1 MAKRKKNNK
10 PRIIFALSFLILS
23 IIFIVLL
30 FILNM
35 IPSIYMTGIA
45 IVLIV
50 INIGITLLM
59 IRKKGIIGVLLAIPL
74 LIIYLIG
81 SVYLLS
87 TIIFFNGF
95 GREIVEYNYKVL
107 VLKDSKYDSNKT
119 LKDKVVYLYADSDEN
134 VEKINKKVRYYQVK
148 QSDDFDYLI
157 DKLNEKDIDAILIEN
172 GYLDMLVE
180 EDSNFLVDY
189 RIVDKV
195 KVSKII
201 KSSKKGDITKKP
213 FNVLITGIDTTGK
226 VSGVARSDVNIL
238 VSVNP
243 KTHEMLLTSI
253 PRDYYV
259 EIKPGKTKDKLTH
272 SGIYGVDTTMY
283 AVSKLLDTEI
293 DYYIKV
299 NFTSLVDIVDTLGG
313 IEVVSDTNFTSGIY
327 EYNEKRFTF
336 KEGKNKVNGK
346 QALAFA
352 RERKSF
358 YDGDRR
364 RNMHQQEVIKGILN
378 KAIDPQI
385 IIKYNSLLSTLSN
398 SFITNMDSDDIK
410 KLIKKQVKNN
420 KKWTITNSYLTG
432 SDSYQVT
439 YSYKSKLY
447 VMEPDESSVKEAQD
461 KIKNFFENK

>member
-10 PRIIFALSFLILS
+10 PRIIFSLIFLVLS
-23 IIFIVLL
+23 IIFIGLL
-30 FILNM
+30 FILNI
-35 IPSIYMTGIA
+35 IPSIYMIGIA
-45 IVLIV
+45 IILIV
-50 INIGITLLM
+50 VSIGITLLM
-59 IRKKGIIGVLLAIPL
+59 LRKKGIIGIILAIPL
-74 LIIYLIG
+74 MLIYLVGPI
-81 SVYLLS
+81 YLLS

-107 VLKDSKYDSNKT
+107 VLKSSKYNSNKD

-134 VEKINKKVRYYQVK
+134 VAKINKKVKYQVK
-148 QSDDFDYLI
+148 QSDDFDYL
-157 DKLNEKDIDAILIEN
+157 LNELDEKKIDAILIEN
-172 GYLDMLVE
+172 GYLDMVIE
-180 EDSNFLVDY
+180 EDNSFLNNY
-189 RIVDKV
+189 KIIDKV
-195 KVSKII
+195 KVTKVIHNN
-201 KSSKKGDITKKP
+201 KKGDITKNS

-283 AVSKLLDTEI
+283 AVSKLLDTKI

>member
-10 PRIIFALSFLILS
+10 PRIILS
-23 IIFIVLL
+23 IVLLALFIAFVGLL
-30 FILNM
+30 FILNL
-35 IPSIYMTGIA
+35 IPAIYFWGISIILA
-45 IVLIV
+45 IISVGTCLLMLNKKGV
-50 INIGITLLM
+50 IGI
-59 IRKKGIIGVLLAIPL
+59 ILAVPL
-74 LIIYLIG
+74 AIIYLVG
-81 SVYLLS
+81 SIYLLS

-95 GREIVEYNYKVL
+95 GNEMVEYNYKVL
-107 VLKDSKYDSNKT
+107 VLNTSKYDSNKS
-119 LKDKVVYLYADSDEN
+119 LKDKIVYLYADSDEN
-134 VEKINKKVRYYQVK
+134 VERINKKVKYQVK
-148 QSDDFDYLI
+148 QSDDFDYLL
-157 DKLNEKDIDAILIEN
+157 KQLNEKKIDAILVEN
-172 GYLDMLVE
+172 GYLDMLIE
-180 EDSNFLVDY
+180 EDSNFLKDY
-189 RIVDKV
+189 KVIDKV
-195 KVSKII
+195 RVTKII
-201 KSSKKGDITKKP
+201 KRNKKGDITKKP

-243 KTHEMLLTSI
+243 KKHEMLLTSI

-283 AVSKLLDTEI
+283 AVSNLLDTEI

-313 IEVVSDTNFTSGIY
+313 IEIISDTTFTSGVY
-327 EYNEKRFTF
+327 DYNEKRFTF

-378 KAIDPQI
+378 KALEPQI

-398 SFITNMDSDDIK
+398 SFVTNINSDDIK
-410 KLIKKQVKNN
+410 RLIKNQVKDN
-420 KKWTITNSYLTG
+420 KKWTVENSYLTG
-432 SDSYQVT
+432 SDSYQST

-447 VMEPDESSVKEAQD
+447 VMMPDEKSVQDAQN
-461 KIKNFFENK
+461 KIKDFFK

>member
-1 MAKRKKNNK
+1 MAKRKKSVK
-10 PRIIFALSFLILS
+10 PRVIMSLGLLTLTIV
-23 IIFIVLL
+23 FIGLL
-30 FILNM
+30 FILDL
-35 IPSIYMTGIA
+35 IPQIYFWGVSIILA
-45 IVLIV
+45 IISV
-50 INIGITLLM
+50 GTSLLM
-59 IRKKGIIGVLLAIPL
+59 LNKKGIIGVVFAIPL
-74 LIIYLIG
+74 ALIYLVG

-95 GREIVEYNYKVL
+95 GNEMVEYNYKVL
-107 VLKDSKYDSNKT
+107 VLSNSKYTSNKS
-119 LKDKVVYLYADSDEN
+119 LKDKKVYLYADNDDN
-134 VEKINKKVRYYQVK
+134 VERINRKVKYQVK
-148 QSDDFDYLI
+148 QSDDFDTLLSDLN
-157 DKLNEKDIDAILIEN
+157 DKKIDAILIEN

-180 EDSNFLVDY
+180 EDNGFLEDY
-189 RIVDKV
+189 KIIDKV
-195 KVSKII
+195 RVTKII
-201 KSSKKGDITKKP
+201 KRNKKGDITKKT

-313 IEVVSDTNFTSGIY
+313 IEVISDTNFTSGVY

-336 KEGKNKVNGK
+336 KEGINKVNGK

-352 RERKSF
+352 RERKAF

-378 KAIDPQI
+378 KALEPQV
-385 IIKYNSLLSTLSN
+385 IIKYNSLLSALSK
-398 SFITNMDSDDIK
+398 SFVTNIDSDDIK
-410 KLIKKQVKNN
+410 RLIKNQVKDN
-420 KKWTITNSYLTG
+420 KKWTIANSYLTG

-439 YSYKSKLY
+439 YSYRSKLY
-447 VMEPDESSVKEAQD
+447 VMMPDEKSVTEAQN
-461 KIKNFFENK
+461 KIKAFFEK

>member
-1 MAKRKKNNK
+1 MAKKKKNTK
-10 PRIIFALSFLILS
+10 SRAIFTLTFVILTILFLG
-23 IIFIVLL
+23 LL
-30 FILNM
+30 FILNLLPLTYY
-35 IPSIYMTGIA
+35 IGVAVIIDVISLG
-45 IVLIV
+45 VLM
-50 INIGITLLM
+50 LL
-59 IRKKGIIGVLLAIPL
+59 IKKRGIIGVILAVPL
-74 LIIYLIG
+74 MVIYVIG
-81 SVYLLS
+81 SIYLLS

-107 VLKDSKYDSNKT
+107 VLEDSKYKSNRD
-119 LKDKVVYLYADSDEN
+119 LKDKTVYLYADSDKL
-134 VEKINKKVRYYQVK
+134 VEDINRKVRYKVK
-148 QSDDFDYLI
+148 QSDDFEQI
-157 DKLNEKDIDAILIEN
+157 FKDIDNKKADAVLIET
-172 GYLDMLVE
+172 GYLDMLIE
-180 EDSNFLVDY
+180 EDKDFLKGY
-189 RIVDKV
+189 KIIDKV
-195 KVSKII
+195 KVTKII
-201 KSSKKGDITKKP
+201 QKSKKGDITKKP

-226 VSGVARSDVNIL
+226 VTGVARSDVNIL

-243 KTHEMLLTSI
+243 KTREMLLTSI

-283 AVSKLLDTEI
+283 AVSNLLDTEI

-313 IEVVSDTNFTSGIY
+313 IEVYSDTNFTSGIY

-378 KAIDPQI
+378 KALEPQI
-385 IIKYNSLLSTLSN
+385 IVKYNSLLSTLSD
-398 SFITNMDSDDIK
+398 SFVTNMDSDDIK

-420 KKWTITNSYLTG
+420 KKWTVTNSYLTG
-432 SDSYQVT
+432 SDSYQST

-447 VMEPDESSVKEAQD
+447 VMLPNEDSVKEAQN
-461 KIKNFFENK
+461 KIKDFMENK